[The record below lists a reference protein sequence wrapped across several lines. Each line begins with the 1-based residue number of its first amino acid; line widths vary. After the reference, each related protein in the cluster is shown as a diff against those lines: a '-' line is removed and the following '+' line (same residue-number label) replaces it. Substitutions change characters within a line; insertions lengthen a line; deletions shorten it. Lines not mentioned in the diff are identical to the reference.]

1 MTSVGPDVVPA
12 YTRSMQTCASCGAA
26 NPDGARFCVSC
37 GSSLVPGCRQCGAEL
52 PEGARFCPSCGAPIE
67 ASEPPPAG
75 TERKLVTILFADLE
89 GSTGLGERLDP
100 ERLGELLESYF
111 SAMREQI
118 EAEGGT
124 VEKFIGDAVMAA
136 FGVPTAH
143 EDDPARALR
152 AALRMRQRLD
162 SMNGEIERRYGVRLR
177 LRTGVN
183 TGEVLAAVR
192 PQPGEAMVTGDAV
205 NTAARLEQLAE
216 PGDIVVA
223 ERTARAARAFS
234 FRPLGDVR
242 LRGKETGVAAV
253 VLDEDE
259 PVRPER
265 GLPGLTAPMVGRDR
279 ELALLRTVY
288 ERAVAE
294 ERPALVTVYGDPGVG
309 KSRLTREFVAVAE
322 HADAPPTVV
331 AGRCLPYGDG
341 VTYWPLAE
349 ILKSL
354 ADVRDSDPPDVT
366 LERLRSFGA
375 ERLRAVL
382 DDDTTRATAALA
394 YTVGVEDPDHPFSS
408 IEPREVRSRI
418 HAAWRSL
425 FTSLALTG
433 PVVAIVEDIHWADP
447 ALLDLLEEL
456 ADRVAGAVV
465 FVCPAR
471 PELVESRPA
480 WGGGRRNRSS
490 IALEPLHPDEAE
502 RLIGFLLSVDDLPD
516 TVRARILERAEGNPF
531 FLEEIVRHLIDDGRI
546 VHDGGSWRA
555 TSDVADVEIPDTV
568 QGVLAARIDLLD
580 PAAKRTLQRAA
591 VVGRVFWPGPVGRL
605 LNGDAGAL
613 GQTLEHLEERELV
626 LSRVGSAIAGE
637 PEFLFKH
644 ILTREVA
651 YETLPRRER
660 GPAHAAVAAWLE
672 ETAGARA
679 REFVELLAY
688 HWEEAYR
695 GELEHRSDP
704 GRLAELRGR
713 ALDALLSASED
724 ARRRFAVHHASSL
737 AERALA
743 VADDDAQRARALEQI
758 GSVALNDYQG
768 DRAWESFTR
777 AVDLRL
783 RATPD
788 DRIRIA
794 GTCARAV
801 EAPLRWPG
809 SMRLIVD
816 EDEVT
821 RYIEI
826 GFEHVPEGDSEERAR
841 LLMSRAFRPFA
852 AWTRRIVSEEE
863 LRESESAGLAASD
876 MAIRLGRPDLASAA
890 LDGAVTAPG
899 NRADYGRMR
908 AINQRRMTLVDQLDD
923 PFELGDIYSMSA
935 WCDAYIGNLAQARAH
950 AERGVVV
957 AADSPT
963 VVGCL
968 SWLTFTEFCLG
979 EWDRVVDHLQP
990 AIESRLG
997 DRADNPPHFTIPAFG
1012 ATAVVLEARAAPSAE
1027 RYVGLL
1033 RASVGTT
1040 QGYSAGM
1047 ADAWFARIL
1056 AHRGRVD
1063 EALSVL
1069 DGIAPAL
1076 RLAVS
1081 RPFIDSV
1088 AASVLGAA
1096 GAWDRAETFVEETRA
1111 YAADAKLVA
1120 LPAHVDRLEGLLA
1133 RSAGDLERGRGRLQR
1148 SAEAFTAIGDRW
1160 NAALAELDLATTLAD
1175 EGRNKDATHR
1185 CAAAEATFERL
1196 RSIRDL
1202 ERARSLGARL
1212 SNQEG

>member
-1 MTSVGPDVVPA
+1 V
-12 YTRSMQTCASCGAA
+12 
-26 NPDGARFCVSC
+26 
-37 GSSLVPGCRQCGAEL
+37 
-52 PEGARFCPSCGAPIE
+52 
-67 ASEPPPAG
+67 PPPAG
-75 TERKLVTILFADLE
+75 TERKLVTMLFADLE

-111 SAMREQI
+111 SAMREEI

-136 FGVPTAH
+136 FGVPSAH

-152 AALRMRQRLD
+152 AALRMRHRLD
-162 SMNGEIERRYGVRLR
+162 SLNGEIERRYGVRLR
-177 LRTGVN
+177 IRTGVN

-205 NTAARLEQLAE
+205 NAAARLEQLAE

-242 LRGKETGVAAV
+242 LRGKEAGVSAV
-253 VLDEDE
+253 ILDEDE

-265 GLPGLTAPMVGRDR
+265 GLPGLNAPMIGRDR

-294 ERPALVTVYGDPGVG
+294 QRPALVTVYGDPGVG
-309 KSRLTREFVAVAE
+309 KSRLTREFVAVAGG
-322 HADAPPTVV
+322 ADTPPTVV
-331 AGRCLPYGDG
+331 GGRCLPYGDG

-366 LERLRSFGA
+366 LERLRAFGA
-375 ERLRAVL
+375 QRLRGVL
-382 DDDTTRATAALA
+382 GDDTTRATAALA
-394 YTVGVEDPDHPFSS
+394 YTVGVEDPDHAFSS

-425 FTSLALTG
+425 FTSLSQTG

-456 ADRVAGAVV
+456 ADRVAGAVI

-502 RLIGFLLSVDDLPD
+502 RLIGFLLSVDDLPES
-516 TVRARILERAEGNPF
+516 VRARILERAEGNPF

-546 VHDGGSWRA
+546 VHEGGRWRA
-555 TSDVADVEIPDTV
+555 TSAVAEVEIPDTV

-613 GQTLEHLEERELV
+613 AQTLEHLEERELV
-626 LSRVGSAIAGE
+626 LSRLGSAIAGE

-660 GPAHAAVAAWLE
+660 GAAHAAVAAWLE

-695 GELEHRSDP
+695 SELEHRSEA
-704 GRLAELRGR
+704 GQLAELRRR
-713 ALDALLSASED
+713 ALEALLTASED

-743 VADDDAQRARALEQI
+743 VAEDDAQRALALEQI
-758 GSVALNDYQG
+758 GSVALSDYRG
-768 DRAWESFTR
+768 DRAWESLTQ

-783 RATPD
+783 RATPH

-809 SMRLIVD
+809 SMRLIAE
-816 EDEVT
+816 EDEVA
-821 RYIEI
+821 RYIRI
-826 GFEHVPEGDSEERAR
+826 GFEHLPDGDSEERAR

-876 MAIRLGRPDLASAA
+876 MAMRLGRPDLASAA
-890 LDGAVTAPG
+890 LDAAVTAPG
-899 NRADYGRMR
+899 NRGDYGRMKT
-908 AINQRRMTLVDQLDD
+908 INSRRLALIDLLDD
-923 PFELGDIYSMSA
+923 PFELGDIYSMNA
-935 WCDAYIGNLAQARAH
+935 WCDAYIGNLAEARDF
-950 AERGVVV
+950 AEAGVE
-957 AADSPT
+957 AAGDSPT

-968 SWLTFTEFCLG
+968 SWLSFAEFCLG
-979 EWDRVVDHLQP
+979 RWERVVDELQP
-990 AIESRLG
+990 AIEYRLG
-997 DRADNPPHFTIPAFG
+997 ERAGSPPHFTIPAYG
-1012 ATAVVLEARAAPSAE
+1012 AAAFILDARAAASAA
-1027 RYVGLL
+1027 RYVDVL
-1033 RASVGTT
+1033 RASVGMT

-1047 ADAWFARIL
+1047 ADAWLAYILLNRGSPQEARTIL
-1056 AHRGRVD
+1056 
-1063 EALSVL
+1063 E
-1069 DGIAPAL
+1069 GIGPAL
-1076 RLAVS
+1076 RRAVS
-1081 RPFIDSV
+1081 RPFIDAVSANTL
-1088 AASVLGAA
+1088 AALGA
-1096 GAWDRAETFVEETRA
+1096 WEEAESFLDETRA
-1111 YAADAKLVA
+1111 YASSSKLVA
-1120 LPAHVDRLEGLLA
+1120 LPAHLDRLDGLRALA
-1133 RSAGDLERGRGRLQR
+1133 RAEADRGRELVRRAGETFR
-1148 SAEAFTAIGDRW
+1148 AIGDRW
-1160 NAALAELDLATTLAD
+1160 NAAIVDLDLAKALAD
-1175 EGRNKDATHR
+1175 AGQIEHALLRATG
-1185 CAAAEATFERL
+1185 ANATFKDL
-1196 RSIRDL
+1196 RSIRALDD
-1202 ERARSLGARL
+1202 ARSLLERL
-1212 SNQEG
+1212 SG